1 MPVMLGVLAGS
12 LLGTK
17 VLVKAHPKWL
27 RRVFSIVIAALG
39 IEMLYKGI
47 SGRI

>member
-1 MPVMLGVLAGS
+1 MPVMLGVLAGA
-12 LLGTK
+12 LLGTR
-17 VLVKAHPKWL
+17 VLVKTHPKWL
-27 RRVFSIVIAALG
+27 RRIFSLVIVALG

>member
-1 MPVMLGVLAGS
+1 VLVGS

-17 VLVKAHPKWL
+17 VLVKVDPKWL
-27 RRVFSIVIAALG
+27 RRVFSTVIVALG